1 MESATGI
8 ISEDLM
14 FPSKI
19 AEVMQFLKDAPIKG
33 HRKREIFFAWSRAV
47 GVKLTGSQFNAV
59 YLSGID
65 MVEPA
70 TPAELA
76 PGGGT

>member
-14 FPSKI
+14 YPTKI
-19 AEVMQFLKDAPIKG
+19 SEVMAFLQAAPIRG
-33 HRKREIFFAWSRAV
+33 ARKREIFFGWSRAV

-65 MVEPA
+65 MVQPA

-76 PGGGT
+76 PGSGS

>member
-8 ISEDLM
+8 VPEELM
-14 FPSKI
+14 YPTKT
-19 AEVMQFLKDAPIKG
+19 AEVMKFLQDAPIKG

-47 GVKLTGSQFNAV
+47 GVKLTGSQYNAV

-65 MVEPA
+65 MPSPA
-70 TPAELA
+70 PRGELA
-76 PGGGT
+76 PGS

>member
-1 MESATGI
+1 MEGATGI
-8 ISEDLM
+8 IPEEWM
-14 FPSKI
+14 FPTKL
-19 AEVMQFLKDAPIKG
+19 AEVMQFLKDAPIRG
-33 HRKREIFFAWSRAV
+33 ARKREILFGWQRAV
-47 GVKLTGSQFNAV
+47 GVRLTASQYNAV

-76 PGGGT
+76 PGS

>member
-1 MESATGI
+1 
-8 ISEDLM
+8 M
-14 FPSKI
+14 FPNKL
-19 AEVMQFLKDAPIKG
+19 AEVLQFLKDAPIRG
-33 HRKREIFFAWSRAV
+33 ARKREILYGWQKAV
-47 GVKLTGSQFNAV
+47 GVKLTGSQYNAV

-76 PGGGT
+76 PGS

>member
-8 ISEDLM
+8 IPEELM
-14 FPSKI
+14 LPTKL
-19 AEVMQFLKDAPIKG
+19 AEVLDFLKAAPIRG
-33 HRKREIFFAWSRAV
+33 ARKREILFGWQRAV
-47 GVKLTGSQFNAV
+47 GVKLTGSQYNAV

-76 PGGGT
+76 PGTQS

>member
-8 ISEDLM
+8 IPEELM
-14 FPSKI
+14 FPTKL
-19 AEVMQFLKDAPIKG
+19 AEVMAFLKAAPIRG
-33 HRKREIFFAWSRAV
+33 ARKREILFGWQRAV
-47 GVKLTGSQFNAV
+47 GVKLTGSQYNAV

-76 PGGGT
+76 PGGQP

>member
-19 AEVMQFLKDAPIKG
+19 AEVMQCLKDAPIKG

-65 MVEPA
+65 MVQPA

-76 PGGGT
+76 PGGGS